1 MKTPKEYTDSLKKGI
16 LTKNMLGDCLYSINK
31 RAKNHRDK
39 ERSYRNG
46 HCLYNY
52 EDDYREKKEKCY
64 RQKET
69 ILRLFEPSCIHK
81 ETHTRRTRIYEYD
94 EEFDKYYFSNNY
106 IYENSYYDK
115 ETHQVIQFVD
125 VMLPYDSYYLFYDF
139 GKYSFH
145 SPINEECLNQY
156 SSLEIRDIGVLVT
169 YGKDIHELLSCQFI
183 KKVIDMID
191 KKEYQIVVE

>member
-1 MKTPKEYTDSLKKGI
+1 M
-16 LTKNMLGDCLYSINK
+16 
-31 RAKNHRDK
+31 
-39 ERSYRNG
+39 
-46 HCLYNY
+46 
-52 EDDYREKKEKCY
+52 
-64 RQKET
+64 
-69 ILRLFEPSCIHK
+69 
-81 ETHTRRTRIYEYD
+81 
-94 EEFDKYYFSNNY
+94 
-106 IYENSYYDK
+106 
-115 ETHQVIQFVD
+115 IQFID

-191 KKEYQIVVE
+191 KTEYQIVVE